1 MHKFLKLILVQTL
14 ICIFPCA
21 FSQSLTAD
29 EAVAIALKNNPSVQ
43 AAELFVKEAKAL
55 RGTATEMGKFS
66 LMWMSGQ
73 YNSLNTDNNI
83 TISQSLPFP
92 TTMTAQARLAKEEFI
107 GAGQNLEV
115 VRNELA
121 HEVRL
126 AFNELLYLHALRN
139 VLQRQDSILN
149 LGAMATASRH
159 RTGESTLLEKIT
171 AESQSMEARN
181 QLKQQEAD
189 IRIQEAR
196 LRKLL
201 FINETMTISGN
212 LVKLSLPT
220 QLDTSVA
227 KLHPMVS
234 LMKQQ
239 ATIGDQYSRVQKNL
253 LMPDLTIGYFNQTLI
268 GFQNISGQ
276 DQFFGK
282 DQRFTGFQLG
292 FTAPLWA
299 RPQISRSRAAVLNAQ
314 ALQRKAAQ
322 TTVQF
327 KNQYQ
332 EALEELNKVVG
343 STQYYESNGNAQ
355 SSLII
360 RQAQL
365 AFHQGE
371 LNFNDYL
378 MALRSALQ
386 IQLGY
391 LSALKSYNQTIIKIQ
406 YLNGQN

>member
-1 MHKFLKLILVQTL
+1 MHKYLKLILIKSL
-14 ICIFPCA
+14 ICVFPFA
-21 FSQSLTAD
+21 FSQSLTVD

-55 RGTATEMGKFS
+55 RGTATELGKFS

-73 YNSLNTDNNI
+73 YNSLNTDHNI
-83 TISQSLPFP
+83 TISQSLPLP
-92 TTMTAQARLAKEEFI
+92 TTMAAQARLAKEEYI
-107 GAGQNLEV
+107 GAGRSLEV

-121 HEVRL
+121 YEVRL
-126 AFNELLYLHALRN
+126 AFNELLYLHALKN

-149 LGAMATASRH
+149 LGAVATAARH
-159 RTGESTLLEKIT
+159 RAGESTLLEKIT

-181 QLKQQEAD
+181 QLRQQEAD

-201 FINETMTISGN
+201 FLDEKIAISDK
-212 LVKLSLPT
+212 LIKLSAPT

-239 ATIGDQYSRVQKNL
+239 AIIGDQYSRVQRNL
-253 LMPDLTIGYFNQTLI
+253 LLPDLTVGYFNQTLI

-282 DQRFTGFQLG
+282 DQRFSGFQLG
-292 FTAPLWA
+292 LSAPLWA
-299 RPQISRSRAAVLNAQ
+299 RPQISRSRAAALNAQ

-322 TTVQF
+322 TSLEF

-332 EALEELNKVVG
+332 EALEELNKAVG
-343 STQYYESNGNAQ
+343 STQYYESSANAQ
-355 SSLII
+355 SSVMI

-365 AFHQGE
+365 AFQQGE
-371 LNFNDYL
+371 LNFNDFL
-378 MALRSALQ
+378 LALRSALQ

-391 LSALKSYNQTIIKIQ
+391 LGALKSFNQTIIKIQ